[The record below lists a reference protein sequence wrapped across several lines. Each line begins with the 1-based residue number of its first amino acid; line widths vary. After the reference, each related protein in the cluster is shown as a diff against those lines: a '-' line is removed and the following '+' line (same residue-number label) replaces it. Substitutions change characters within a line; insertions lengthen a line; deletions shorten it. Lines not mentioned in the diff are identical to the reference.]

1 MKGFIHV
8 DCNFY
13 MQLNSKLIEQ
23 STSTGLHIV
32 VFGSCFIDLLKP
44 QKVSCSL
51 KFHTSRLKLYLCV
64 TVVLLSVA
72 ILLNDL
78 NFMYIVILM

>member
-1 MKGFIHV
+1 M
-8 DCNFY
+8 
-13 MQLNSKLIEQ
+13 
-23 STSTGLHIV
+23 
-32 VFGSCFIDLLKP
+32 FGSCFIDLLKP